1 MKSPFLRK
9 LLLSIFLTYTSASCA
24 SDESKLNNT
33 TKEDTIAM
41 DNKIDACNNDNA
53 VFQSQL
59 KINFIIEDILKD
71 YSGIGGGGI
80 RSIKLVATNKYEVS
94 ISREERID
102 VFTYELNMDSSCN
115 ITLINKSES
124 TINF

>member
-24 SDESKLNNT
+24 SDGSKLNDT
-33 TKEDTIAM
+33 TKEDTITM
-41 DNKIDACNNDNA
+41 DNKIETCNSDNA
-53 VFQSQL
+53 VFTSQL
-59 KINFIIEDILKD
+59 KINFIIEDILKN
-71 YSGIGGGGI
+71 YSHLGGDGI
-80 RSIKLVATNKYEVS
+80 RSIKLVATNKYEIS
-94 ISREERID
+94 ISREERIN
-102 VFTYELNMDSSCN
+102 VFTYELSMDSSCN

>member
-115 ITLINKSES
+115 ITLVNKSES